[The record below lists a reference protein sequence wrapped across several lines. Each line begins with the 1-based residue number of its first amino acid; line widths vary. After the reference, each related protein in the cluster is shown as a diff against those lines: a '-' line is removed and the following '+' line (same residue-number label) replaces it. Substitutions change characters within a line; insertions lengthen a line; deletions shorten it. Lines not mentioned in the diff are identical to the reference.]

1 MRKAW
6 VKKQLALSLLAAL
19 AAIAAGR
26 FPGPLPGSPLEPL
39 PGRLFPSNT
48 LFSMFLMCFLPILVM
63 GVPFFRCARRGRR
76 V

>member
-1 MRKAW
+1 MRKPW
-6 VKKQLALSLLAAL
+6 TKRERLLSILAAL

-26 FPGPLPGSPLEPL
+26 FLGPLLGQLFSGSA
-39 PGRLFPSNT
+39 

-63 GVPFFRCARRGRR
+63 GVPFFRCARWGRR